1 MLQARGFGSYRN
13 GTQMLPLIDW
23 AKGLLSTDTREDLVQ
38 IVKLDGFGRPDYT
51 LAEVERIDGEVKV
64 LQLASDALVARAEG

>member
-1 MLQARGFGSYRN
+1 MLQARGFQHYRN

-23 AKGLLSTDTREDLVQ
+23 AKELLSMDAREDLIQ

-51 LAEVERIDGEVKV
+51 LAEVERIDGEVV
-64 LQLASDALVARAEG
+64 ITQMASAALVAKSEG